1 MDKYKFK
8 IAVTFLIVL
17 LGLTFFYMAYVHVPY
32 NQYHNHLDVIRNEI
46 CEKNNYQYLDY
57 FYEHHG
63 KDVYYILKIKMNEEE
78 YYVAYNTKQELVSS
92 IKAPFASKE
101 NVIKAIK
108 KRYKVDVKD
117 LEVGFENNKFV
128 YCQKIQEKKKLT
140 YVYYSLESGE
150 FVKAY
155 YIED

>member
-8 IAVTFLIVL
+8 IAVTFLVVL
-17 LGLTFFYMAYVHVPY
+17 LFITVFYMVYVHVPY
-32 NQYHNHLDVIRNEI
+32 NNYHNQLDVIRNEI
-46 CEKNNYQYLDY
+46 CEKNNYQYQDY
-57 FYEHHG
+57 FHEHHG
-63 KDVYYILKIKMNEEE
+63 KEVYYIIKVKVNDDE
-78 YYVAYNTKQELVSS
+78 YYVAYNTKKELVSS
-92 IKAPFASKE
+92 LKAPFASKDE
-101 NVIKAIK
+101 VKKAIK
-108 KRYKVDVKD
+108 KRYKVDVED
-117 LEVGFENNKFV
+117 LDVGFENNKFV